1 MQKFCHNVLDQ
12 GTLCGIDVRHLINQ
26 VLHKLEAVI
35 LLIIMY
41 PISIITS
48 YDVLCQFYL
57 NELPS
62 DKVAQVIDVCVE
74 RITRGCIPMFRCWL
88 ITAAKRCIERLSRV
102 ILPRQAKINQV
113 ITGRPLCPGVS
124 LSPAFEVSASIHL
137 RGVKS
142 LGVHLRWVEHN
153 VVCCVVPESISRQK
167 HHDASHLEASKLTC
181 VRCFAGA

>member
-12 GTLCGIDVRHLINQ
+12 GTLCGIYVRHLINQ
-26 VLHKLEAVI
+26 ILHKLEAVI

-48 YDVLCQFYL
+48 NDVLCQFYL

-88 ITAAKRCIERLSRV
+88 ITAAKRGIERLSRV
-102 ILPRQAKINQV
+102 VLPRQAKINQV

-124 LSPAFEVSASIHL
+124 LGPAFEVSTSIHL
-137 RGVKS
+137 RGVES
-142 LGVHLRWVEHN
+142 LGVHFRRIEHDI
-153 VVCCVVPESISRQK
+153 VGSAVSEK
-167 HHDASHLEASKLTC
+167 ALTSKSTSYPQVSTRTC
-181 VRCFAGA
+181 VQCFARA